1 MMNKALST
9 LNKQTKKTF
18 LFITVASFRNSETS
32 SHNQD
37 IVQGDESCNIYLIL
51 FFFISSQLFSLL
63 LVNCRPS
70 NVIKPQNLQ

>member
-51 FFFISSQLFSLL
+51 FFYKLTIVQLIVGQLSA
-63 LVNCRPS
+63 
-70 NVIKPQNLQ
+70 I